1 LRGNKRY
8 WKVEQDRRA
17 YMYHVMISEKNV
29 IVCQD
34 EQVEEH
40 KKAGYK
46 LYSGSS
52 SEKTALDMAKRL
64 LEERFM

>member
-1 LRGNKRY
+1 
-8 WKVEQDRRA
+8 
-17 YMYHVMISEKNV
+17 MYHVMISENNV
-29 IVCQD
+29 IVCKD
-34 EQVEEH
+34 GRVDEH

-64 LEERFM
+64 SEEKFM